1 MRAPQRNTP
10 FQALRSAALATAIVS
25 LAGGAHVLGG
35 GTLPAPPILLAV
47 VALTALGTTLAT
59 RIKLGLPAMAT
70 LLGGGQLLLHEAF
83 TALGQAVPPAAGTTG
98 HHSYSSRVV
107 MAADVGASAH
117 AHAPV
122 TIADAAMLAG
132 HILATLLAAVVLAK
146 GEQSLW
152 QLAAW
157 LRPLVQLPHVVRVLP
172 DAGTCVAPFGAP
184 SGFIPRPGRNLRQDS
199 RRGPPA
205 AVVISDSV
213 LF

>member
-10 FQALRSAALATAIVS
+10 FQSLRSAALATTMVS
-25 LAGGAHVLGG
+25 LAAGAHVLGG
-35 GTLPAPPILLAV
+35 GTLPAPLILLAV
-47 VALTALGTTLAT
+47 VAFTALGSTLAT
-59 RIKLGLPAMAT
+59 RIKLSLPAIAT

-83 TALGQAVPPAAGTTG
+83 TVLGQAVPPAAGTTG
-98 HHSYSSRVV
+98 HHSYPSPMV

-117 AHAPV
+117 AHAPD
-122 TIADAAMLAG
+122 TIAGASMLAG

-157 LRPLVQLPHVVRVLP
+157 LRPLVQLPHVIRVKL
-172 DAGTCVAPFGAP
+172 DAGTRPAPFGAP
-184 SGFIPRPGRNLRQDS
+184 SVFIPRPWRNLRQDS

-205 AVVISDSV
+205 AVV